1 MLFFDRVEIH
11 SLSRATDMTAA
22 TDPSATRH
30 PLVTH
35 TLGFPR
41 IGRNRAL
48 KWALEEYWRGE
59 SDRNALCETARAVRD
74 DSRRWHRE
82 AGITRPA
89 CGDFTFY
96 DGMAD
101 LCLLFGQAPQRFGD
115 LPNDLDSLFALARG
129 KQAEAGGLAPLAMTK
144 WFDTNYHYLVP
155 ELDAERPFRLDAG
168 RLLDEIRESLG
179 SDSSSKPVLIGP
191 LTFLWLSRGASREGR
206 LARAPELA
214 GAYAALLEE
223 IAGLGAEWVQL
234 DEPILGLDLP
244 ADWLAAFEPVY
255 HRVKTPGLRLMLA
268 TYFAPIE
275 GRVALLAGLPVDGV
289 HVDATSGGE
298 LEAIAD
304 RLPAF
309 KVLSAGVLDGRSI
322 WRADL
327 AALLDRLEPLHRRLG
342 DRLWL
347 APSCSLLHLP
357 LDAGEEVDAELPA
370 ALVDNLSFARQKLL
384 ELQVLARGLAEGREA
399 IAPEI
404 EAATAAR
411 QRLAAL
417 PGRRD
422 EARRERLKQSLDRE
436 PARRHAYPERARA
449 QRARLGLPMFP
460 TTTIG
465 SFPQTD
471 EIRATR
477 RAHRRGEIDTAAYER
492 AMRAAIAD
500 IIAEQETLGLDV
512 LVHGEPERN
521 DMVEYFGQQLE
532 GFAFT
537 RAGWVQSYGSRCVKP
552 PIIWGDVARTRPMT
566 VAWIRHAQSLTDRP
580 VKGML
585 TGPVTMLSWSFVR
598 DDLSREAVAYQLAA
612 VLRDEVADL
621 CAAGIPAIQ
630 VDEPAFREGLPLRRA
645 GWDEYLD
652 WAVRAFRFAT
662 AVAPTDVQVHT
673 HMCYSEFNDIIAA
686 IAALDADVITIETTR
701 SNMKLLDAFAEF
713 EYPNEIGPGVWDIH
727 SPLVPSVAEMV
738 DRLELALD
746 KVPAERLWVN
756 PDCGLKTRGWDEVR
770 AALRNLVAAARELR
784 ERVGSGS
791 SRLD

>member
-1 MLFFDRVEIH
+1 
-11 SLSRATDMTAA
+11 MTAA
-22 TDPSATRH
+22 TIPPVTH
-30 PLVTH
+30 TPFTNKLVTH

-41 IGRNRAL
+41 IGQNRAL
-48 KWALEEYWRGE
+48 KWALEDHWRGT
-59 SDRNALCETARAVRD
+59 SDRVALHETARQVRD

-115 LPNDLDSLFALARG
+115 RPNDLDSLFSLARG
-129 KQAEAGGLAPLAMTK
+129 QQGEQGSLAPLAMTK

-155 ELDAERPFRLDAG
+155 ELDAARPFRLDAG
-168 RLLDEIRESLG
+168 RLLDEIKESLA
-179 SDSSSKPVLIGP
+179 DDPSSKPVLIGP
-191 LTFLWLSRGASREGR
+191 LTFLWLSGGASREER

-214 GAYAALLEE
+214 HAYAALLSE
-223 IAGLGAEWVQL
+223 IAALGAEWVQL

-268 TYFAPIE
+268 SYFAPID
-275 GRVALLAGLPVDGV
+275 GRLSLLAGLPIDGL
-289 HVDATSGGE
+289 HVDASSGGE
-298 LEAIAD
+298 LDAIAD

-357 LDAGEEVDAELPA
+357 LDAGEESQADTALPP
-370 ALVDNLSFARQKLL
+370 ALVENLSFARQKLV
-384 ELQVLARGLAEGREA
+384 ELQLLARGLAEGRDA

-422 EARRERLKQSLDRE
+422 DARRERLSRSLDRE
-436 PARRHAYPERARA
+436 PVRRHAYPDRARA
-449 QRARLGLPMFP
+449 QQARLRLPAFP

-477 RAHRRGEIDTAAYER
+477 RAHRRGEIDTNAYER
-492 AMRAAIAD
+492 AMRASIAD
-500 IIAEQETLGLDV
+500 TIAEQEALGLDV

-521 DMVEYFGQQLE
+521 DMVEYFGQQLD

-552 PIIWGDVARTRPMT
+552 PIIWGDVARARPLT
-566 VAWIRHAQSLTDRP
+566 VEWSRYAQSLTDRP

-612 VLRDEVADL
+612 VLREEVADL
-621 CAAGIPAIQ
+621 CAAGIAAIQ

-645 GWDEYLD
+645 GWDGYLD

-662 AVAPTDVQVHT
+662 ALAPTDVQIHT

-727 SPLVPSVAEMV
+727 SPLIPSVAEMV

-746 KVPAERLWVN
+746 KVPADRLWVN
-756 PDCGLKTRGWDEVR
+756 PDCGLKTRGWEEVR
-770 AALRNLVAAARELR
+770 AGLRNLVAAAHELR
-784 ERVGSGS
+784 ERARIRS
-791 SRLD
+791 SRAR

>member
-1 MLFFDRVEIH
+1 MPIA
-11 SLSRATDMTAA
+11 SNY
-22 TDPSATRH
+22 P
-30 PLVTH
+30 VTH

-41 IGRNRAL
+41 IGSDRAL
-48 KWALEEYWRGE
+48 KWALERHWRGE
-59 SDRNALCETARAVRD
+59 ANADALLQIGRQVRAE
-74 DSRRWHRE
+74 SHQWHRE
-82 AGITRPA
+82 TSVGRPA

-101 LCLLFGQAPQRFGD
+101 LCLLFGQAPPRFGD

-129 KQAEAGGLAPLAMTK
+129 KSSHQGSLAPLAMTK

-155 ELDAERPFRLDAG
+155 ELDAQRPFRLDAD
-168 RLLDEIRESLG
+168 RLLTQIRESLA
-179 SDSSSKPVLIGP
+179 DDPASKPVLIGP
-191 LTFLWLSRGASREGR
+191 LTFLWLSGGVGREAR
-206 LARAPELA
+206 LQRALELA
-214 GAYAALLEE
+214 DAYATLLSE
-223 IAGLGAEWVQL
+223 IAALGAEWVQI

-244 ADWLAAFEPVY
+244 TDWLAAFEPVY
-255 HRVKTPGLRLMLA
+255 HRLKTPGLRLLLA
-268 TYFAPIE
+268 SYFSPVD
-275 GRVALLAGLPVDGV
+275 GRLALLANLPVDGV
-289 HVDATSGGE
+289 HVDVSAGDD
-298 LEAIAD
+298 LEVLAD

-327 AALLDRLEPLHRRLG
+327 SALLDRLEPLHQRLG
-342 DRLWL
+342 ERLWL

-357 LDAGEEVDAELPA
+357 LDACEETDLLPA
-370 ALVDNLSFARQKLL
+370 LAANLSFARQKLG
-384 ELQVLARGLAEGREA
+384 ELSMLARGLAEGREA
-399 IAPEI
+399 IADAL
-404 EAATAAR
+404 EASITAR
-411 QRLAAL
+411 QQLEAL
-417 PGRRD
+417 DGRQDAERRD
-422 EARRERLKQSLDRE
+422 QLGQSLAEE
-436 PARRHAYPERARA
+436 PARAHPYAERATA
-449 QRARLGLPMFP
+449 QRARLNLPILP

-477 RAHRRGEIDTAAYER
+477 RAYRRGEIDISAYER
-492 AMRAAIAD
+492 AMRESIAD
-500 IIAEQETLGLDV
+500 AIREQETLGLDL

-552 PIIWGDVARTRPMT
+552 PIIWGDVARPRPLT
-566 VAWIRHAQSLTDRP
+566 VDWSRYAQSLTDRP

-598 DDLSREAVAYQLAA
+598 DDLSREEVAYQLAA
-612 VLRDEVADL
+612 VLREEVADL
-621 CAAGIPAIQ
+621 CAAGIAAIQ

-645 GWDEYLD
+645 GWDGYLD

-662 AVAPTDVQVHT
+662 AVAPDDVQIHT

-686 IAALDADVITIETTR
+686 IAGLDADVITIETTR

-727 SPLVPSVAEMV
+727 SPLVPSVAEIG
-738 DRLELALD
+738 DRLRLALD
-746 KVPAERLWVN
+746 KVPVERLWVN
-756 PDCGLKTRGWDEVR
+756 PDCGLKTRGWKEVR
-770 AALRNLVAAARELR
+770 AGLQNLVAAARDLR
-784 ERVGSGS
+784 RE
-791 SRLD
+791 SRRE